1 MIKLLV
7 KKEFI
12 ALFSSFFLNRKT
24 GKKRSN
30 GNSRL
35 SIVLYGLLLLF
46 LFAVFFFLSYTLGV
60 AFIPMGLDWFY
71 FSFLGLI
78 ALLFGIFGDVFN
90 TYKMLYDAK
99 DNDLLFSLPIKGSQI
114 LLSRMIVV
122 FLMGFMYMSLIWLP
136 SIVGYWIIKGWL
148 GAKTILYVIEEL
160 FVGFSLAL
168 IVTTLTCALGY
179 LVAQISKKM
188 KNKNILTAIISLL
201 FFALYYF
208 FCMRFSSI
216 IEDLIQ
222 NVDIVSGVLKKFY
235 PVYLYGSANSGNLL
249 HTFIFILIS
258 FVLFGLCFYIISHS
272 FMKLATKS
280 EKTVKKKYSKNEI
293 HVVSQNRALLNK
305 EAKRVVSSTTY
316 FLNCSL
322 GVIIMPILAI
332 VVIIYSSRLNSVL
345 EMIKETAIYS
355 FMPLLSASAATLI
368 ASLGLFSAPSISL
381 EGKNIWILQ
390 SLPVDPM
397 KVLRSK
403 VNLGFIFNVSS
414 AIILTTA
421 LSIVLTH
428 SLLATI
434 LSLCFVILF
443 CYLHSQIGLVMNL
456 KHYSFTWTNE
466 AIPIKQGFASIL
478 TITFGF
484 IFSLLPF
491 GGFYLVKRWIN
502 VYIYYGLFIAI
513 MALLILL
520 MNNWLK
526 KKGTLI
532 FRYAN

>member
-1 MIKLLV
+1 
-7 KKEFI
+7 
-12 ALFSSFFLNRKT
+12 
-24 GKKRSN
+24 
-30 GNSRL
+30 
-35 SIVLYGLLLLF
+35 
-46 LFAVFFFLSYTLGV
+46 
-60 AFIPMGLDWFY
+60 
-71 FSFLGLI
+71 
-78 ALLFGIFGDVFN
+78 
-90 TYKMLYDAK
+90 
-99 DNDLLFSLPIKGSQI
+99 
-114 LLSRMIVV
+114 
-122 FLMGFMYMSLIWLP
+122 
-136 SIVGYWIIKGWL
+136 
-148 GAKTILYVIEEL
+148 
-160 FVGFSLAL
+160 
-168 IVTTLTCALGY
+168 
-179 LVAQISKKM
+179 
-188 KNKNILTAIISLL
+188 
-201 FFALYYF
+201 
-208 FCMRFSSI
+208 
-216 IEDLIQ
+216 
-222 NVDIVSGVLKKFY
+222 
-235 PVYLYGSANSGNLL
+235 
-249 HTFIFILIS
+249 
-258 FVLFGLCFYIISHS
+258 
-272 FMKLATKS
+272 
-280 EKTVKKKYSKNEI
+280 
-293 HVVSQNRALLNK
+293 
-305 EAKRVVSSTTY
+305 
-316 FLNCSL
+316 
-322 GVIIMPILAI
+322 MPILAI

-502 VYIYYGLFIAI
+502 VYVYYGLFIAI